1 MLTSI
6 TQAITSGVESV
17 ISTVT
22 SSIPTAFD
30 NLFTTTDGK
39 LTAFAE
45 VTFYFIGFGI
55 SIGLARWLASKVN

>member
-6 TQAITSGVESV
+6 TTAITSGVESV

-30 NLFTTTDGK
+30 NLFLADGK
-39 LTAFAE
+39 LTTFAE

>member
-1 MLTSI
+1 MLTSV
-6 TQAITSGVESV
+6 TTAITAGVESV

-30 NLFTTTDGK
+30 NLFLAEGK
-39 LTAFAE
+39 LTTFAE